1 MSTIRIGVIGAGAVT
16 STIHLP
22 ILTRRSDLFTIVGL
36 CDLNLAA
43 VDALGDRFGI
53 APEARFSDPEQ
64 LLNSGSLD
72 AVLILNSGSHADL
85 VSMALLAG
93 LEVFC
98 EKPLAYTKREMREI
112 RDAIEQS
119 GKRLMIGYMKSHDP
133 AVERAAEL
141 ISRDGAARTVD
152 VLVLHPSGDS
162 QLATSEVSINVP
174 DATHELSKKF
184 STKREEIQR
193 EALGPL
199 AEQIGD
205 LYSEIICGSIIH
217 EFSVLRSIG
226 LEITEIDW
234 VDRWPKTSVTESIVI
249 WGRTA
254 EGVRISIRWFYLEN
268 FPEYQEEV
276 RWVGETSSH
285 HLLFPSPYFLRVPTV
300 LTTTRSNDGVR
311 ETCESASYHGSFER
325 ELETFHDLVSSSS
338 QRGSDLR
345 AGESDLRVCQMI
357 AKKIAEI
364 EGLAI
369 GGDLGS

>member
-53 APEARFSDPEQ
+53 TPEARFSDPEQ

-141 ISRDGAARTVD
+141 
-152 VLVLHPSGDS
+152 
-162 QLATSEVSINVP
+162 VS
-174 DATHELSKKF
+174 
-184 STKREEIQR
+184 
-193 EALGPL
+193 
-199 AEQIGD
+199 
-205 LYSEIICGSIIH
+205 
-217 EFSVLRSIG
+217 
-226 LEITEIDW
+226 
-234 VDRWPKTSVTESIVI
+234 
-249 WGRTA
+249 
-254 EGVRISIRWFYLEN
+254 
-268 FPEYQEEV
+268 
-276 RWVGETSSH
+276 
-285 HLLFPSPYFLRVPTV
+285 
-300 LTTTRSNDGVR
+300 
-311 ETCESASYHGSFER
+311 
-325 ELETFHDLVSSSS
+325 
-338 QRGSDLR
+338 
-345 AGESDLRVCQMI
+345 
-357 AKKIAEI
+357 
-364 EGLAI
+364 
-369 GGDLGS
+369 